1 MKKPIRV
8 MITDDHPI
16 YRKAATA
23 ALECHQHIEVIG
35 CCASGNEALEKIPEM
50 LPDIVLMD
58 IRMQTMDG
66 IETTEKIK
74 ALYPSLKVIGFSLES
89 RPEIA
94 AKMLKAGAS
103 GYVTK
108 SSPREEIC
116 EAVIQVQNGKKYI
129 CREIRDEKNLK

>member
-1 MKKPIRV
+1 MNKPIRV

-16 YRKAATA
+16 YRQAAAA
-23 ALECHQHIEVIG
+23 ALQCQADIIVVG
-35 CCASGNEALEKIPEM
+35 LCSSGPEALEKIPEH

-58 IRMQTMDG
+58 IRMHPMDG

-74 ALYPSLKVIGFSLES
+74 ALFPDVKVIGFSLETK
-89 RPEIA
+89 PEIA
-94 AKMLKAGAS
+94 KRMFSAGAS

-116 EAVIQVQNGKKYI
+116 EAINQVLNGKKYV
-129 CREIRDEKNLK
+129 CREMKEGRG

>member
-16 YRKAATA
+16 YREAATA
-23 ALECHQHIEVIG
+23 ALHCQADIIVVGH
-35 CCASGNEALEKIPEM
+35 CSSGPEALEKIPEH

-58 IRMQTMDG
+58 IRMHPMDG
-66 IETTEKIK
+66 IETTEKLK
-74 ALYPSLKVIGFSLES
+74 ALYPDVKVIGFSLETK
-89 RPEIA
+89 PEIA
-94 AKMLKAGAS
+94 KRMFSAGAS

-116 EAVIQVQNGKKYI
+116 EAINQVLNGKKYV
-129 CREIRDEKNLK
+129 CREMKEGRG

>member
-16 YRKAATA
+16 YREAASA
-23 ALECHQHIEVIG
+23 ALHCQENIIVVGLCS
-35 CCASGNEALEKIPEM
+35 SGPEALEKIPEH

-58 IRMQTMDG
+58 IRMHPMDG
-66 IETTEKIK
+66 IETTEKLK
-74 ALYPSLKVIGFSLES
+74 TLYPDVKVIGFSLET

-94 AKMLKAGAS
+94 KRMFSAGAS

-116 EAVIQVQNGKKYI
+116 EAINHVLNGKKYV
-129 CREIRDEKNLK
+129 CREMKEGRG

>member
-16 YRKAATA
+16 YREAATA
-23 ALECHQHIEVIG
+23 ALHCQADIIVVG
-35 CCASGNEALEKIPEM
+35 LCSSGPEAIEKIPEH

-58 IRMQTMDG
+58 IRMHPMDG
-66 IETTEKIK
+66 IETTEKLK
-74 ALYPSLKVIGFSLES
+74 ALYPEVKVIGFSLETK
-89 RPEIA
+89 PEIA
-94 AKMLKAGAS
+94 KRMFSAGAS

-116 EAVIQVQNGKKYI
+116 EAINQVLNGKKYV
-129 CREIRDEKNLK
+129 CREMKEGRG